1 MAWPKDRPRPKGGRR
16 PGTQN
21 KTTIEV
27 QTWAR
32 GIAQDDRVRARVL
45 QALLTSEPLNV
56 PLLALVLAY
65 GYGKPKDSLALTG
78 SGGGPLQIVIQR
90 RALVEEPGEYLEI
103 PRIA

>member
-1 MAWPKDRPRPKGGRR
+1 MAWPKGKPRPKGGRP
-16 PGTQN
+16 PGTKN
-21 KTTIEV
+21 KITVEV

-32 GIAQDDRVRARVL
+32 GIAQDDRVRDRVL

-78 SGGGPLQIVIQR
+78 GEGGPLQIVIQR